1 MVAHG
6 ALNTNMRAW
15 EEGLEGKKIVIH
27 GPSCNFNSR
36 LYSKASSQ
44 VILIFFLSRSSPLI
58 FWGAVQCSV
67 ILPE

>member
-1 MVAHG
+1 MVAQG

-36 LYSKASSQ
+36 LYSKASNQ
-44 VILIFFLSRSSPLI
+44 VILIFLSLAHHRSSS
-58 FWGAVQCSV
+58 GVQCSAV
-67 ILPE
+67 